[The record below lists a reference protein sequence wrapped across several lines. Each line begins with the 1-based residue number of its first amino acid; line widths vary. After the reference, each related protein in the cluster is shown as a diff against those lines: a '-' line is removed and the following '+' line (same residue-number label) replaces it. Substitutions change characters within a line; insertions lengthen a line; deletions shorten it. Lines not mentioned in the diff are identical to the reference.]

1 MRIEITKDWCVR
13 MAQLESNNDE
23 IGVGPLAEEVVF
35 DGETVSHRVAFTINE
50 PLVAFGRLV
59 RLMRRKGGYSIE
71 KLAEDAS
78 IDVEELIDIEEDA
91 HYRPDV
97 RTVYQLA
104 NVFGLPRSNL
114 LQVAGLI
121 EAQNDA
127 LYKEAVRFAAR
138 SEPVVELTPQER
150 IALEA
155 FVAVLSKE

>member
-1 MRIEITKDWCVR
+1 MKIEITKDWCVR

-23 IGVGPLAEEVVF
+23 IGVGPLAAELVF
-35 DGETVSHRVAFTINE
+35 DGEATSHRAAFNIDE
-50 PLVAFGRLV
+50 PNVAFGRLV

-71 KLAEDAS
+71 KLAEEAS
-78 IDVEELIDIEEDA
+78 IDVEELIDIEDDT

-138 SEPVVELTPQER
+138 SEPVAELTPQER
-150 IALEA
+150 AALEA

>member
-1 MRIEITKDWCVR
+1 
-13 MAQLESNNDE
+13 MAQLESNDDE
-23 IGVGPLAEEVVF
+23 IGVGPLAADLVF
-35 DGETVSHRVAFTINE
+35 DGESTSHRSASNVDE
-50 PLVAFGRLV
+50 PNIAFGRLV
-59 RLMRRKGGYSIE
+59 RLMRRNGGYSIE

-78 IDVEELIDIEEDA
+78 IDVEELIDIEDDA
-91 HYRPDV
+91 HYRPDI

-104 NVFGLPRSNL
+104 NVFGLPRSSL

-150 IALEA
+150 AALEA

>member
-13 MAQLESNNDE
+13 MAQLESNDE
-23 IGVGPLAEEVVF
+23 VGVGPLAAEVAV
-35 DGETVSHRVAFTINE
+35 DGEVASHRAVFTMNE

-71 KLAEDAS
+71 KLAEEAC
-78 IDVEELIDIEEDA
+78 IDIEELIDIEEDA

-104 NVFGLPRSNL
+104 NVFDLPRSNL

-138 SEPVVELTPQER
+138 SEPVAELTPEER
-150 IALEA
+150 AALEA
-155 FVAVLSKE
+155 FVEVLSKE